1 MDNKGLTVTL
11 EPIALEAIEFGF
23 SDDQAISWIISKGAV
38 DYEAAKEAYDTIKKV
53 FEEGTRCQYM
63 IIIVLIVIWNLR
75 KP

>member
-53 FEEGTRCQYM
+53 FEEGT
-63 IIIVLIVIWNLR
+63 
-75 KP
+75 